1 MFGVSQTIRQLLT
14 RTGRSPEYQKTT
26 RNEMSEFVDAL
37 VEYREH
43 YVAQYQQAVVEYRE
57 KYQPGGPEVL
67 LEVGGR
73 EHLPPL
79 FRLYRIDLASGAV
92 DPPNLTDFNLNEL
105 PSGITTTYT
114 IEGVDIELSPIAW
127 NGVEIT
133 GPVFD
138 PTSPAFEAW
147 MTAWIDPDETKDSD
161 EYGLGAYV
169 HSVTYPEEIGDDQA
183 TFSVDFGT
191 AGPDSFIELIG
202 VLSGFG
208 ATYLKVGSSWLASES
223 E

>member
-1 MFGVSQTIRQLLT
+1 
-14 RTGRSPEYQKTT
+14 
-26 RNEMSEFVDAL
+26 MSELVDAL
-37 VEYREH
+37 AEYREH
-43 YVAQYQQAVVEYRE
+43 YITQYQQAVVEYRE

-73 EHLPPL
+73 ENLPPL

-105 PSGITTTYT
+105 PSGNTTTYKV
-114 IEGVDIELSPIAW
+114 EGVDVELSPIAW

-133 GPVFD
+133 GPAFD
-138 PTSPAFEAW
+138 PTNPAFKAW

-161 EYGLGAYV
+161 EYGLGAYI
-169 HSVTYPEEIGDDQA
+169 HSVTYPEAIGDDKA
-183 TFSVDFGT
+183 TFTVDFGS
-191 AGPDSFIELIG
+191 AGPDSFIELVG

-208 ATYLKVGSSWLASES
+208 ATHLQVDSSWLTSDSE
-223 E
+223 